1 MPMELPTD
9 LTPEL
14 VPLYWLLG
22 RWEGVGVLGY
32 GDIEQQ
38 QFAQEVN
45 FVHDGMP
52 YLKYSAQSWL
62 IDDDG
67 NKLRPLS
74 WESGVWQLD
83 REHNDADGGPG
94 MIPADIVPALTSA
107 EDVEKLRNKD
117 DGFDIIA
124 NVLHPGGIS
133 ELYVGQVKGPRIDL
147 STDAVMRAP
156 GAKDYRAATRM
167 YGLVEGDLLWAW
179 DIAALGR
186 ALESHASARLKKSA

>member
-1 MPMELPTD
+1 MPIELPTD

-14 VPLYWLLG
+14 VPLYWLIG

-45 FVHDGMP
+45 FTHNGLP
-52 YLKYSAQSWL
+52 YLEYSAQSWL

-74 WESGVWQLD
+74 WESGAWQLD
-83 REHNDADGGPG
+83 RELNESDGGPG
-94 MIPADIVPALTSA
+94 LIPAEIVPALKSA
-107 EDVEKLRNKD
+107 EEVEKLRNKD

-124 NVLHPGGIS
+124 NVVHPGGIC

-156 GAKDYRAATRM
+156 GAKDYRAATRL

-186 ALESHASARLKKSA
+186 SLESHASARLKKTA

>member
-1 MPMELPTD
+1 MPIELPTD

-14 VPLYWLLG
+14 VPLYWLIG

-45 FVHDGMP
+45 FSHNGLP
-52 YLKYSAQSWL
+52 YLEYSAKSWL

-74 WESGVWQLD
+74 WESGAWHLD
-83 REHNDADGGPG
+83 RELTESDGGPG
-94 MIPADIVPALTSA
+94 LIPAEIVPALKSA
-107 EDVEKLRNKD
+107 EEVEKLRNKD

-124 NVLHPGGIS
+124 NVVHPGGIC
-133 ELYVGQVKGPRIDL
+133 ELYVGQVKGPRVDL

-156 GAKDYRAATRM
+156 GAKDYRAATRL

-186 ALESHASARLKKSA
+186 SLESHASARLKKTA

>member
-1 MPMELPTD
+1 MPIELPTD

-14 VPLYWLLG
+14 VPLYWLIG

-32 GDIEQQ
+32 GDIEEQ

-45 FVHDGMP
+45 FTHNGLP
-52 YLKYSAQSWL
+52 YLEYSAQSWL

-74 WESGVWQLD
+74 WESGAWQLD
-83 REHNDADGGPG
+83 RELNESDGGPG
-94 MIPADIVPALTSA
+94 LIPAEIVPALKSA
-107 EDVEKLRNKD
+107 EEVEKLRNKD

-124 NVLHPGGIS
+124 NVVHPGGIC

-156 GAKDYRAATRM
+156 GAKDYRAATRL

-186 ALESHASARLKKSA
+186 SLESHASARLKKTA

>member
-1 MPMELPTD
+1 MPIELPAD

-32 GDIEQQ
+32 GDVEQQ

-45 FVHDGMP
+45 FTHDGMP
-52 YLKYSAQSWL
+52 YLKYDAQSWL

-67 NKLRPLS
+67 NKVRPLS

-83 REHNDADGGPG
+83 RELYEADGGPG
-94 MIPADIVPALTSA
+94 MIPSEIVPALTSA
-107 EDVEKLRNKD
+107 EDVEKYRNKD
-117 DGFDIIA
+117 DGFNIIA

-156 GAKDYRAATRM
+156 GSKDYRAATRM
-167 YGLVEGDLLWAW
+167 YGLVDGDLLWAW
-179 DIAALGR
+179 DIAAMGR
-186 ALESHASARLKKSA
+186 ELESHASARLKKSA

>member
-1 MPMELPTD
+1 MPIELPTD

-14 VPLYWLLG
+14 VPLYWLIG

-32 GDIEQQ
+32 GDIEHQ

-45 FVHDGMP
+45 FSHNGLP
-52 YLKYSAQSWL
+52 YLEYNAQSWL

-74 WESGVWQLD
+74 WESGTWQLD
-83 REHNDADGGPG
+83 RELNEADAGPG
-94 MIPADIVPALTSA
+94 LIPAEIVPALKSA
-107 EDVEKLRNKD
+107 EEVEKLRNGD

-124 NVLHPGGIS
+124 NLVHPGGIC

-186 ALESHASARLKKSA
+186 PLESHASARLKKTG

>member
-1 MPMELPTD
+1 MPTELPLD

-14 VPLYWLLG
+14 VPLSWLIG

-32 GDIEQQ
+32 GDTEEK

-45 FVHDGMP
+45 FRHNGLP
-52 YLKYSAQSWL
+52 YLQYSSETWL
-62 IDDDG
+62 MDEDG

-74 WESGVWQLD
+74 LETGIWQLD
-83 REHNDADGGPG
+83 RELNDADAGPG
-94 MIPADIVPALTSA
+94 LIPADIVPALTSA
-107 EDVEKLRNKD
+107 DEVEKLRNKD

-124 NVLHPGGIS
+124 TVVHPGGIS

-147 STDAVMRAP
+147 ATDAVMRAP
-156 GAKDYRAATRM
+156 GAKDYRAATRL
-167 YGLVEGDLLWAW
+167 YGMVEGDLLWAW

-186 ALESHASARLKKSA
+186 ALESHASARLKKTV

>member
-1 MPMELPTD
+1 MPIELPTD

-14 VPLYWLLG
+14 VPLYWLIG

-45 FVHDGMP
+45 FTHNGLA
-52 YLKYSAQSWL
+52 YLEYNAQSWL

-74 WESGVWQLD
+74 WESGAWQLD
-83 REHNDADGGPG
+83 RELNESDGGPG
-94 MIPADIVPALTSA
+94 LIPAEIVPALKSA
-107 EDVEKLRNKD
+107 EEVEKLRNKD

-124 NVLHPGGIS
+124 NVVHPGGIC

-156 GAKDYRAATRM
+156 GAKDYRAATRL

-186 ALESHASARLKKSA
+186 SLESHASARLKKTA